1 MEQRRNHRHDYVSF
15 WRNNGECALLHP
27 DKAPAIR
34 SGRFFAPAFFCC
46 VQAFQNE
53 KSPRHTPWAFFSP
66 WNLTCR
72 INRNATP
79 LRATLAVLRSIQE

>member
-1 MEQRRNHRHDYVSF
+1 MVNAPCSIQTKRPQFVPGAFLRLRF
-15 WRNNGECALLHP
+15 PAECKP
-27 DKAPAIR
+27 SP
-34 SGRFFAPAFFCC
+34 
-46 VQAFQNE
+46 NE